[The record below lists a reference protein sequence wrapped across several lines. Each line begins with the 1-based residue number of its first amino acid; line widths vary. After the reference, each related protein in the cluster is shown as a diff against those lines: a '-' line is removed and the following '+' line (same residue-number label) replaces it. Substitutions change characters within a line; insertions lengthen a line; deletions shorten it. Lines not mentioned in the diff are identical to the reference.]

1 MLLRVMGDK
10 KKSKRQSDL
19 TSASRV
25 LQILLANGK
34 SVLSDPFLRWRLWR
48 FWDQVVGPVFAKDCE
63 PVGFQ
68 RGRLFIWVKSSAR
81 LQEFRFFED
90 DFRVKINAYLGTEWV
105 KSVRFTLDRKGV
117 PQDTASQQ
125 NLKNFIDSQNE

>member
-1 MLLRVMGDK
+1 MADS

-19 TSASRV
+19 TPASRV

-34 SVLSDPFLRWRLWR
+34 STLSEPFLRWRLWR

-63 PVGFQ
+63 PVGLQ
-68 RGRLFIWVKSSAR
+68 RGRLYIWVKSSVR
-81 LQEFRFFED
+81 LQEFRFFEE
-90 DFRVKINAYLGTEWV
+90 DFRIKINKYLNTELV

-117 PQDTASQQ
+117 PQEAGAQET
-125 NLKNFIDSQNE
+125 LKNFIDSTDE